1 MASLS
6 NFENSTLFQLY
17 HEGCLLTLLE
27 LMLYHSSACESL
39 GDSLV
44 DLIDYC
50 HRTLSRSIGA
60 QDDNQ
65 SLSKHPS
72 LKHLEIGH
80 LEGSVVIR
88 CIAILRFIS
97 GHADRCSW
105 LRYLFGQLLV
115 WLVS

>member
-1 MASLS
+1 M
-6 NFENSTLFQLY
+6 FQLY

-60 QDDNQ
+60 ENDNQ
-65 SLSKHPS
+65 SPDCLSKQPS

-88 CIAILRFIS
+88 CIAVLRFIS
-97 GHADRCSW
+97 GHADRCSR

>member
-1 MASLS
+1 MASLCDV
-6 NFENSTLFQLY
+6 FIRKKFPKLY

-27 LMLYHSSACESL
+27 LMLYHSSACQSL
-39 GDSLV
+39 ADSLV

-60 QDDNQ
+60 QNDNQ
-65 SLSKHPS
+65 SAHYLSKQPS
-72 LKHLEIGH
+72 LKHLQIGH

-97 GHADRCSW
+97 GHADR
-105 LRYLFGQLLV
+105 
-115 WLVS
+115 